1 MDHFADANIYQT
13 WAYGAVR
20 RGEGNLSHVTLR
32 RDGEVVAM
40 AQLALAGP
48 HKLGIGVAQLRW
60 GPLWEKKSGIPDQ
73 RVLDQMAV
81 AMREEYAVRRQL
93 YLQVL
98 PRAWMGT
105 DRAAAFQTAFSQYD
119 TRAFRPGESYRT
131 LELDLSPALDVVRK
145 GLDRKWRN
153 HLNRSERNGL
163 TIREGD
169 SEADFAIFIEMYEEM
184 RLRKRY
190 TPSSDIREFRRIQ
203 RILPHQQRMC
213 VLICEQEGVP
223 VAGLVGTG
231 MGDSGIYLFGATTD
245 QGMKT
250 QGAYL
255 LQWHMIQWLKRRGAT
270 RYDLGGINPETNP
283 GVYHFKAGLSGRD
296 VLYLTPFVSCDHIA
310 SRHFFTAG
318 SAVNARV
325 RTAINRFLRRGP

>member
-1 MDHFADANIYQT
+1 
-13 WAYGAVR
+13 
-20 RGEGNLSHVTLR
+20 
-32 RDGEVVAM
+32 
-40 AQLALAGP
+40 
-48 HKLGIGVAQLRW
+48 
-60 GPLWEKKSGIPDQ
+60 
-73 RVLDQMAV
+73 MAV
-81 AMREEYAVRRQL
+81 ALREEYAVRRQL

-169 SEADFAIFIEMYEEM
+169 SEADFAIFIDMYEEM

-190 TPSSDIREFRRIQ
+190 TPSSDIQEFRRIQ
-203 RILPHQQRMC
+203 RNLPHQQRMC
-213 VLICEQEGVP
+213 VLICEQEGMP

-255 LQWHMIQWLKRRGAT
+255 LQWHMVQWLKRRGVT

-283 GVYHFKAGLSGRD
+283 GVYHFKAGLSGQD
-296 VLYLTPFVSCDHIA
+296 FLYLTPFVSCDHIA

-318 SAVNARV
+318 SALNARV
-325 RTAINRFLRRGP
+325 RTAITRFLGRGASQ